1 MEFNDLSKLCEALSL
16 SVDNDIPETK
26 IKGEIKRTS
35 DRKVAHSLV
44 GKILTMKPIN
54 REAFISWVPKLWRTS
69 EPFEINAMGRNIFVF
84 RFKNPEDKRRP
95 LKRALKVGVEDSD
108 EMATIVV
115 RYERLPELCFHC
127 GILGHPLRECPS
139 RRPSEEDGR
148 PLKYRAWIRAG
159 ISLGE
164 EPRGKRPRG
173 DGYRHY
179 GAMRQGPLESK
190 VASQW
195 KPKGVLSP
203 PAVEIQGPPGLIS
216 NAGHQLSAKLKGKA
230 KISTVE
236 NQEAC
241 DSVSI
246 IPFKSGT
253 AEIIGNSSKGIV
265 SSLEKHIQPT
275 REVSAVHND
284 YEKISNVSDL
294 ENVIETAA
302 DSDPPILAEN
312 QELVNTENFA
322 FNEKKVG
329 SNVKGPKSN
338 RRGRPKLGVA
348 HASPYKKDSKAK
360 FRVSGSGLSTK
371 GIRLGPG
378 IEFDK
383 DNWFDVAVE
392 NWVATSVKENA
403 GPLEVGLAEEVINGC
418 CLDLV
423 TVESQTPSSVLLN
436 SDDSSLSAGP
446 ARQAGWEP

>member
-1 MEFNDLSKLCEALSL
+1 
-16 SVDNDIPETK
+16 
-26 IKGEIKRTS
+26 
-35 DRKVAHSLV
+35 
-44 GKILTMKPIN
+44 
-54 REAFISWVPKLWRTS
+54 
-69 EPFEINAMGRNIFVF
+69 
-84 RFKNPEDKRRP
+84 
-95 LKRALKVGVEDSD
+95 
-108 EMATIVV
+108 MATIVV

-127 GILGHPLRECPS
+127 GILGHPLCECPS

-148 PLKYRAWIRAG
+148 PLKYGAWIRAG

-164 EPRGKRPRG
+164 EPGGKRPRG
-173 DGYRHY
+173 DGDRHY

-190 VASQW
+190 VAHQW

-203 PAVEIQGPPGLIS
+203 PAVEIQGPPGLVS

-241 DSVSI
+241 DSASI
-246 IPFKSGT
+246 IPFKTRT
-253 AEIIGNSSKGIV
+253 AEIIGNSSEGIV

-294 ENVIETAA
+294 ENVMETAA
-302 DSDPPILAEN
+302 DSDPPILR
-312 QELVNTENFA
+312 
-322 FNEKKVG
+322 KIR
-329 SNVKGPKSN
+329 S
-338 RRGRPKLGVA
+338 
-348 HASPYKKDSKAK
+348 
-360 FRVSGSGLSTK
+360 SGLSTK

-446 ARQAGWEP
+446 ARQAGREP